1 MVEPDKFYDQF
12 YIDNTNLTSKK
23 DLPMVESTLIDY
35 SIGSDKKWYL
45 GTLIYLHPEK
55 VVILPCCFD
64 TRSSKYLHLE
74 NYNEINPTGVE
85 LSIHFL
91 NRGHSGLV
99 CEKDNRV
106 QCSINGPYKVLL
118 QQSTHKFMITTW
130 FKSIEIKQSKKLYS
144 IRNLPTYEVN
154 KCDEKFK
161 FLKLK
166 KKQTLAKSQSLS
178 KKNAHVVVATGPPE
192 LLLRNEHKGFAFPFM
207 DRHGIK
213 YPSIVRFYFLDS
225 ETSRTLIRK
234 KQLSRS
240 DYNDYIMNKATSR
253 MDVNIFDIDK
263 EGLVVE
269 YNIDNRKTNISFK
282 SEYYDVERKEHFQ
295 RDGIVM
301 SHYVIQKALDTDY
314 PKELINM
321 IQTTYN
327 NFAFKRAKTSDCI
340 GINIYQGKK

>member
-144 IRNLPTYEVN
+144 ISNLPTY
-154 KCDEKFK
+154 
-161 FLKLK
+161 
-166 KKQTLAKSQSLS
+166 
-178 KKNAHVVVATGPPE
+178 
-192 LLLRNEHKGFAFPFM
+192 
-207 DRHGIK
+207 
-213 YPSIVRFYFLDS
+213 
-225 ETSRTLIRK
+225 
-234 KQLSRS
+234 
-240 DYNDYIMNKATSR
+240 
-253 MDVNIFDIDK
+253 
-263 EGLVVE
+263 
-269 YNIDNRKTNISFK
+269 
-282 SEYYDVERKEHFQ
+282 
-295 RDGIVM
+295 
-301 SHYVIQKALDTDY
+301 
-314 PKELINM
+314 
-321 IQTTYN
+321 
-327 NFAFKRAKTSDCI
+327 
-340 GINIYQGKK
+340 